1 MTRFLPTTQ
10 VTVTLHFDQ
19 DTVLSVGRL
28 AIKDRVIFFE
38 YDTDFIST
46 GLQISPFRLPLK
58 PGLIRA
64 EPRLFEGLFGVFND
78 SLPDGWGRL
87 LLDRKLRSQQIDPAR
102 CSPLDRLC
110 AVGQQAIG
118 ALTYLPDYSD
128 TTHQDAPLDLAG
140 LAEQAALIQD
150 STEFS
155 EQLFRLN
162 GSSAGARPKALIGLH
177 EQVSHIIPGVG
188 DLPTGFQHWIVKFN
202 QAYDDPQAGLI
213 EYAYAQMA
221 QLAGVEMPEVRLLQ
235 QRYFATR
242 RFDRQHN
249 QRRHILSACGLL
261 HADFR
266 APCLDYQDLIRACF
280 VLTRSVREVE
290 KLYRLAV
297 FNVLSHNRDD
307 HAKNF
312 SFILDKTGTWTF
324 SPAYDITYS
333 SGPNGEQST
342 LLMGASEQ
350 FTQQHLLD
358 LAKLADIK
366 PNKATQIV
374 AQTTQAL
381 STWHTLATDLGIRPN
396 TIRAIAQDHIL
407 QP

>member
-1 MTRFLPTTQ
+1 MTSFLPATQ
-10 VTVTLHFDQ
+10 VKVTLHFDQ
-19 DTVLSVGRL
+19 DTTLSVGRL

-38 YDTDFIST
+38 YDREFIHSS
-46 GLQISPFRLPLK
+46 LQISPFRLPLRT
-58 PGLIRA
+58 GLIRA
-64 EPRLFEGLFGVFND
+64 EPHLFEGLFGVFND

-87 LLDRKLRSQQIDPAR
+87 LLDRKLRSRQIDPAR

-128 TTHQDAPLDLAG
+128 TTHQDTLLDLSS
-140 LAEQAALIQD
+140 LAEQAALIQGG
-150 STEFS
+150 TEFS

-162 GSSAGARPKALIGLH
+162 GSSAGARPKVLIGLN
-177 EQVSHIIPGVG
+177 EQASQVIPGVG
-188 DLPTGFQHWIVKFN
+188 DLPTGFQHWIVKFSHL
-202 QAYDDPQAGLI
+202 YDDPQAGLI
-213 EYAYAQMA
+213 EYAYARMA
-221 QLAGVEMPEVRLLQ
+221 QLAGVDVPEVRLLQ

-266 APCLDYQDLIRACF
+266 TPCLDYQDLIKACF
-280 VLTRSVREVE
+280 VLTRSVKEVE
-290 KLYRLAV
+290 KLYQLAV

-342 LLMGASEQ
+342 LLMGASRR

-358 LAKLADIK
+358 LARLADIK
-366 PNKATQIV
+366 PNKAITIV
-374 AQTTQAL
+374 EQTTQAL
-381 STWHTLATDLGIRPN
+381 SQWHTLAADLGIRSN
-396 TIRAIAQDHIL
+396 TIKTIAQHHIL
-407 QP
+407 HP